1 MIKISII
8 GYGNVAQHLIQAFRQ
23 NTEISIEQVFVRE
36 NTNVLA
42 HAEGF
47 EMISD
52 WSQMVPADVIII
64 AVSDDA
70 VAEVSAKILLK
81 NQLIVHT
88 SGSVSFEEMSE
99 NNRRGVFYPLQTFT
113 KNKAVNFKEIP
124 ICIESE
130 FSADLAI
137 LKKLANAISEKT
149 YIINSQQ
156 RKALHVAAVFVNNFV
171 NHLYQMG
178 NEICEENQV
187 PFEILEALISET
199 AAKVQT
205 LPPNEAQTGPAK
217 RNDQRT
223 IDAHLDFLKSDATKK
238 SIYQL
243 LTQSIQKNGKE
254 L

>member
-1 MIKISII
+1 MIKISVI
-8 GYGNVAQHLIQAFRQ
+8 GYGNVAQHLIDAFRQ
-23 NTEISIEQVFVRE
+23 NAEVSIQQVFVRE
-36 NTNVLA
+36 ISNHVTYSQ
-42 HAEGF
+42 EIEF
-47 EMISD
+47 ISD
-52 WSQMVPADVIII
+52 WNKLVPSDVIII

-70 VAEVSAKILLK
+70 VAEVSAKIPLK

-99 NNRRGVFYPLQTFT
+99 DNRRGVFYPLQTFT
-113 KNKAVNFKEIP
+113 KGKKVNFNEIP

-130 FSADLAI
+130 FSADLEI
-137 LKKLANAISEKT
+137 LKKLANSISEKT

-156 RKALHVAAVFVNNFV
+156 RKALHVAAVFVNNFA
-171 NHLYQMG
+171 NHLYQIG
-178 NEICEENQV
+178 NEICQENQV

-223 IDAHLDFLKSDATKK
+223 IQAHLDFLKADISKQ
-238 SIYQL
+238 SIYKL
-243 LTQSIQKNGKE
+243 LTQSIQENGKE